1 LTGGDRPGHGRR
13 VQSERGGRRPPD
25 GRVPDRRALALLTGS
40 HVVDDLYQG
49 AVPALLPFLV
59 LERGYS
65 YAAVTGITLA
75 ATVLSSVVQPAF
87 GVLADRRP
95 LSWLP
100 AVGLLVAGVGIGLAG
115 LGDAYWST
123 WAAVALSGLGV
134 AAYHPA
140 AARAAR
146 AAAGAS
152 AQGMSWFAVGGN
164 AGLALGPVV
173 VTPVLLAYG
182 VAGTPLLA
190 LPALAMAALLLALGR
205 RARARPRPAVAGGG
219 TPRRDDDWRSFGWLT
234 GLVVIRSVLYFGVSS
249 LVALYVIDRFGVPA
263 SAGSAALATFLAVGA
278 VGTLAG
284 GWLADRWGR
293 VPAIRL
299 GYALAVPGL
308 VLLVAAPSWP
318 WALVAAVVLG
328 VGLYLPFSVQ
338 TTLGQELLPN
348 RVGTASGV
356 TIGLAVSAGGAVTP
370 LFGVLADAHG
380 LVWALA
386 ALLPLP
392 LLALLVSLRLPR
404 STASAHGAPSRA
416 EGAPAEGAA
425 PHR

>member
-1 LTGGDRPGHGRR
+1 M
-13 VQSERGGRRPPD
+13 V
-25 GRVPDRRALALLTGS
+25 DRRGLGLLTLS

-49 AVPALLPFLV
+49 AVPALLPFMV

-65 YAAVTGITLA
+65 YAAATGITLA

-95 LSWLP
+95 LPWLP

-115 LGDAYWST
+115 LGDSYWWT

-190 LPALAMAALLLALGR
+190 LPALAMAAVLLALGR
-205 RARARPRPAVAGGG
+205 RARVRARPATATGGAP
-219 TPRRDDDWRSFGWLT
+219 PRADDWRSFGWLT

-249 LVALYVIDRFGVPA
+249 LVALYVIDRFGVTA
-263 SAGSAALATFLAVGA
+263 SAGSVALATFLGVGA
-278 VGTLAG
+278 LGTLAG

-299 GYALAVPGL
+299 GYAVAVPGL

-318 WALVAAVVLG
+318 VALAAAVLLG

-356 TIGLAVSAGGAVTP
+356 TLGLAVSAGGAATP
-370 LFGVLADAHG
+370 LFGLLADAHG
-380 LVWALA
+380 LGWSLA

-392 LLALLVSLRLPR
+392 VLALLVSLRLPAGR
-404 STASAHGAPSRA
+404 AGAPSRP
-416 EGAPAEGAA
+416 EERPASPAGRAA

>member
-1 LTGGDRPGHGRR
+1 MG
-13 VQSERGGRRPPD
+13 SERD
-25 GRVPDRRALALLTGS
+25 GRAASDGRPVDRRALALLTGS

-95 LSWLP
+95 LPWLP

-115 LGDAYWST
+115 LGDSYWWT

-164 AGLALGPVV
+164 AGLALGPVA

-190 LPALAMAALLLALGR
+190 LPALVTAAVLLALGR
-205 RARARPRPAVAGGG
+205 RARARPRPTAATGGA
-219 TPRRDDDWRSFGWLT
+219 RERDDWRSFGWLT

-249 LVALYVIDRFGVPA
+249 LVALYVIDRFGVSA
-263 SAGSAALATFLAVGA
+263 SAGSVALTTFLAVGA

-284 GWLADRWGR
+284 GRLADRWGR

-299 GYALAVPGL
+299 GYAVTVPGL

-318 WALVAAVVLG
+318 VALAAAVLLG

-380 LVWALA
+380 LVWAVA

-392 LLALLVSLRLPR
+392 LLALLVSLRLPAP
-404 STASAHGAPSRA
+404 TGSAHGAPSRA
-416 EGAPAEGAA
+416 EGRRRSPPERAA
-425 PHR
+425 PKS

>member
-1 LTGGDRPGHGRR
+1 VVNRR
-13 VQSERGGRRPPD
+13 GLG
-25 GRVPDRRALALLTGS
+25 LLTLS

-65 YAAVTGITLA
+65 YAAATGITLA

-95 LSWLP
+95 LPWLP

-115 LGDAYWST
+115 LGDSYWWT

-190 LPALAMAALLLALGR
+190 LPALVTAAVLLAVGR
-205 RARARPRPAVAGGG
+205 RARARARPTAAAGGG
-219 TPRRDDDWRSFGWLT
+219 QQRDDDWRSFGWLT

-249 LVALYVIDRFGVPA
+249 LVALYVIDRFGLPT

-299 GYALAVPGL
+299 GYAVTVPGL

-318 WALVAAVVLG
+318 IALAAAVLLG

-356 TIGLAVSAGGAVTP
+356 TLGLAVSAGGAVTP

-380 LVWALA
+380 LGWSVA
-386 ALLPLP
+386 ALIPLP
-392 LLALLVSLRLPR
+392 LLALLVSLRLPGP
-404 STASAHGAPSRA
+404 TASAGEASRA
-416 EGAPAEGAA
+416 AGQRGSPSEQAA

>member
-1 LTGGDRPGHGRR
+1 MR
-13 VQSERGGRRPPD
+13 SEHRGGGPPSD
-25 GRVPDRRALALLTGS
+25 GRVVDRRGLGLLTLS

-65 YAAVTGITLA
+65 YAAATGITLA

-95 LSWLP
+95 LPWLP

-115 LGDAYWST
+115 LGDAYWWT

-190 LPALAMAALLLALGR
+190 VPALCTAAVLLALGR
-205 RARARPRPAVAGGG
+205 RARARPRPPTAAGGA
-219 TPRRDDDWRSFGWLT
+219 RQRDDDWRSFGWLT

-263 SAGSAALATFLAVGA
+263 SAGSATLATFLAVGA
-278 VGTLAG
+278 LGTLAG

-299 GYALAVPGL
+299 GYAVAVPGL
-308 VLLVAAPSWP
+308 VLLAAAPSWP
-318 WALVAAVVLG
+318 AALGAAVLLG

-356 TIGLAVSAGGAVTP
+356 TLGLAVSAGGAVTP

-380 LVWALA
+380 LGWSVA

-392 LLALLVSLRLPR
+392 LLALLVSLRLPGPT
-404 STASAHGAPSRA
+404 TAAAQGASGA
-416 EGAPAEGAA
+416 EGARAERAA

>member
-1 LTGGDRPGHGRR
+1 MSD
-13 VQSERGGRRPPD
+13 SRG
-25 GRVPDRRALALLTGS
+25 VLDRRGLGLLTAS

-65 YAAVTGITLA
+65 YAAATGITLA

-87 GVLADRRP
+87 GVLVDRRP
-95 LSWLP
+95 LPWLTP
-100 AVGLLVAGVGIGLAG
+100 AGLLLAGVGIGLAG
-115 LGDAYWST
+115 LGGGYWWT

-190 LPALAMAALLLALGR
+190 LPAPVMAVVLLALGR
-205 RARARPRPAVAGGG
+205 RARARPRPASAAGGAP
-219 TPRRDDDWRSFGWLT
+219 TRADDWRSFGWLT

-249 LVALYVIDRFGVPA
+249 LIALYVIDRFGVTA

-278 VGTLAG
+278 LGTLAG

-308 VLLVAAPSWP
+308 VLLVTAPSWP
-318 WALVAAVVLG
+318 VALAAAVLLG

-356 TIGLAVSAGGAVTP
+356 TLGLAVSAGGAATP
-370 LFGVLADAHG
+370 LFGLLADAHG
-380 LVWALA
+380 LVWSLA

-392 LLALLVSLRLPR
+392 LLALLVSLRLPAR
-404 STASAHGAPSRA
+404 TASRSGERRVSPPER
-416 EGAPAEGAA
+416 AA

>member
-1 LTGGDRPGHGRR
+1 
-13 VQSERGGRRPPD
+13 V
-25 GRVPDRRALALLTGS
+25 VDRRGLGLLTAS

-65 YAAVTGITLA
+65 YAAATGITLA

-95 LSWLP
+95 LPWLP

-190 LPALAMAALLLALGR
+190 LPALVTAVVLLALAR
-205 RARARPRPAVAGGG
+205 RAGARPRPAAAAGRV
-219 TPRRDDDWRSFGWLT
+219 PERDDDWRSFGWLT
-234 GLVVIRSVLYFGVSS
+234 GMVVIRSVLYFGVSS
-249 LVALYVIDRFGVPA
+249 LIALHVIDRFGVSA
-263 SAGSAALATFLAVGA
+263 SAGSAALATFLGVGA

-293 VPAIRL
+293 LPAIRL

-308 VLLVAAPSWP
+308 VLLVVAPSWP
-318 WALVAAVVLG
+318 VALAAAVLLG

-338 TTLGQELLPN
+338 TTVGQELLPN

-370 LFGVLADAHG
+370 LFGLLADAHG
-380 LVWALA
+380 LAWSLA

-392 LLALLVSLRLPR
+392 LLALLVSLRLPGPP
-404 STASAHGAPSRA
+404 ASARA
-416 EGAPAEGAA
+416 AAPAVGGRRGSPPERAA

>member
-1 LTGGDRPGHGRR
+1 M
-13 VQSERGGRRPPD
+13 V
-25 GRVPDRRALALLTGS
+25 DRRGLGLLTLS

-65 YAAVTGITLA
+65 YAAATGITLA

-95 LSWLP
+95 LPWLTP
-100 AVGLLVAGVGIGLAG
+100 LGLLVAGVGIGLAG
-115 LGDAYWST
+115 LGDAYWWT

-190 LPALAMAALLLALGR
+190 LPALCTAAVLLALGR
-205 RARARPRPAVAGGG
+205 RARARPRPPAAGGV
-219 TPRRDDDWRSFGWLT
+219 RQRDDDWRSFGWLT

-263 SAGSAALATFLAVGA
+263 SAGSATLATFLAVGA
-278 VGTLAG
+278 LGTLAG

-318 WALVAAVVLG
+318 AALAAAVLLG
-328 VGLYLPFSVQ
+328 GGLYLPFSVQ

-356 TIGLAVSAGGAVTP
+356 TLGLAVSAGGAVTP

-380 LVWALA
+380 LGWSVA

-392 LLALLVSLRLPR
+392 LLALLLSLRLPGPGPSGAR
-404 STASAHGAPSRA
+404 GASRT
-416 EGAPAEGAA
+416 EGAPAERAA
-425 PHR
+425 PRR

>member
-1 LTGGDRPGHGRR
+1 M
-13 VQSERGGRRPPD
+13 V
-25 GRVPDRRALALLTGS
+25 DRRGLGLLTLS

-65 YAAVTGITLA
+65 YAAATGITLA

-95 LSWLP
+95 LPWLP

-115 LGDAYWST
+115 LGDSYWWT

-190 LPALAMAALLLALGR
+190 LPALVAAAVLLAVGR
-205 RARARPRPAVAGGG
+205 RARARPRPTAAAGGV
-219 TPRRDDDWRSFGWLT
+219 PQRDDDWRSFGWLT

-249 LVALYVIDRFGVPA
+249 LVALYVIDRFGLPT

-299 GYALAVPGL
+299 GYAVTVPGL
-308 VLLVAAPSWP
+308 VLLVVAPSWP
-318 WALVAAVVLG
+318 IALAAAVLLG

-356 TIGLAVSAGGAVTP
+356 TLGLAVSAGGAVTP

-380 LVWALA
+380 LGWSMA

-392 LLALLVSLRLPR
+392 LLALLVSLRLPGP
-404 STASAHGAPSRA
+404 TASAGEASHAAGRRGSPSER
-416 EGAPAEGAA
+416 AA

>member
-1 LTGGDRPGHGRR
+1 MSD
-13 VQSERGGRRPPD
+13 SRG
-25 GRVPDRRALALLTGS
+25 VLDRRGLGVLTAS

-65 YAAVTGITLA
+65 YAAATGITLA

-87 GVLADRRP
+87 GVLVDRRP
-95 LSWLP
+95 LPWLTP
-100 AVGLLVAGVGIGLAG
+100 VGLLVAGVGIGLAG
-115 LGDAYWST
+115 VGGSYWWT

-190 LPALAMAALLLALGR
+190 LPALVMAAVLLALGR
-205 RARARPRPAVAGGG
+205 RARSRPRPAGGG
-219 TPRRDDDWRSFGWLT
+219 GGAPLRDDDWRSFGWLA

-249 LVALYVIDRFGVPA
+249 LVALYVIDRFGVAA
-263 SAGSAALATFLAVGA
+263 SAGSAALTTFLAVGA
-278 VGTLAG
+278 LGTFAG

-299 GYALAVPGL
+299 GYAVAVPGL

-318 WALVAAVVLG
+318 VALAAAVLLG

-338 TTLGQELLPN
+338 TTLGQEYLPN
-348 RVGTASGV
+348 RIGTASGV
-356 TIGLAVSAGGAVTP
+356 TLGLAVSAGGAATP
-370 LFGVLADAHG
+370 LFGLLADAHG
-380 LVWALA
+380 LVWSLA

-392 LLALLVSLRLPR
+392 LLALLITLRLPPGLV
-404 STASAHGAPSRA
+404 STPARRDERRESPPEHASR
-416 EGAPAEGAA
+416 
-425 PHR
+425 HR

>member
-1 LTGGDRPGHGRR
+1 M
-13 VQSERGGRRPPD
+13 V
-25 GRVPDRRALALLTGS
+25 DRRGLGLLTAS

-65 YAAVTGITLA
+65 YAAATGITLA

-95 LSWLP
+95 LPWLTP
-100 AVGLLVAGVGIGLAG
+100 VGLLVAGVGIGLAG
-115 LGDAYWST
+115 LGGSYWWT

-190 LPALAMAALLLALGR
+190 LPALVMAAVLLALGR
-205 RARARPRPAVAGGG
+205 RARARPRAAAGGG
-219 TPRRDDDWRSFGWLT
+219 RERDDDWRSFGWLT

-249 LVALYVIDRFGVPA
+249 LVALFVIDRFGVTAP
-263 SAGSAALATFLAVGA
+263 AGSAALATFLAVGA

-284 GWLADRWGR
+284 GWVADRWGR

-299 GYALAVPGL
+299 GYAVAVPGL

-318 WALVAAVVLG
+318 VALAAAVLLG
-328 VGLYLPFSVQ
+328 VGIYLPFSVQ

-356 TIGLAVSAGGAVTP
+356 TLGLAVSAGGAVTP
-370 LFGVLADAHG
+370 LLGILADAHG
-380 LVWALA
+380 LAWSVA

-392 LLALLVSLRLPR
+392 LLALLVSLRLPGAA
-404 STASAHGAPSRA
+404 ASAREAPSRA
-416 EGAPAEGAA
+416 AGRRGSPPERAA

>member
-1 LTGGDRPGHGRR
+1 
-13 VQSERGGRRPPD
+13 VVD
-25 GRVPDRRALALLTGS
+25 GRGLGLLTAS

-65 YAAVTGITLA
+65 YAAATGITLA

-95 LSWLP
+95 LAWLP

-115 LGDAYWST
+115 IGDAYWWT

-205 RARARPRPAVAGGG
+205 RARARPRPAGAAGG
-219 TPRRDDDWRSFGWLT
+219 TARRDDDWRSFGWLT

-318 WALVAAVVLG
+318 VALVAAVVLG

-356 TIGLAVSAGGAVTP
+356 TLGLAVSAGGAVTP

-380 LVWALA
+380 LSWSVA

-404 STASAHGAPSRA
+404 PTAPAHGAPSRA
-416 EGAPAEGAA
+416 EEVPPERTA

>member
-1 LTGGDRPGHGRR
+1 M
-13 VQSERGGRRPPD
+13 V
-25 GRVPDRRALALLTGS
+25 DRRGLGLLTAS

-65 YAAVTGITLA
+65 YAAATGITLA

-95 LSWLP
+95 LPWLTP
-100 AVGLLVAGVGIGLAG
+100 VGLLVAGVGIGLAG
-115 LGDAYWST
+115 LGGSYWWT

-190 LPALAMAALLLALGR
+190 LPALVMAAVLLALGR
-205 RARARPRPAVAGGG
+205 RARARPRAAAGGG
-219 TPRRDDDWRSFGWLT
+219 RERDDDWRSFGWLT

-249 LVALYVIDRFGVPA
+249 LVALFVIDRFGVTAP
-263 SAGSAALATFLAVGA
+263 AGSAALATFLAVGA

-284 GWLADRWGR
+284 GWVADRWGR

-299 GYALAVPGL
+299 GYAVAVPGL

-318 WALVAAVVLG
+318 VALAAAVLLG
-328 VGLYLPFSVQ
+328 VGIYLPFSVQ

-356 TIGLAVSAGGAVTP
+356 TLGLAVSAGGAVTP
-370 LFGVLADAHG
+370 LLGILADAHG
-380 LVWALA
+380 LAWSVA

-392 LLALLVSLRLPR
+392 LLALLVSLRLPEAA
-404 STASAHGAPSRA
+404 ASAREAPSRA
-416 EGAPAEGAA
+416 AGRRGSPPERAA

>member
-1 LTGGDRPGHGRR
+1 MRSGHG
-13 VQSERGGRRPPD
+13 D
-25 GRVPDRRALALLTGS
+25 GRPTPGECVVDRRGLGLLTAS

-65 YAAVTGITLA
+65 YAAATGITLA

-95 LSWLP
+95 LPWLTP
-100 AVGLLVAGVGIGLAG
+100 VGLLVAGVGIGLAG
-115 LGDAYWST
+115 LGSSYWWT

-190 LPALAMAALLLALGR
+190 LPALVTAAVLLALGR
-205 RARARPRPAVAGGG
+205 RARARPRAAAGGQ
-219 TPRRDDDWRSFGWLT
+219 RERDDDWRSFGWLT

-249 LVALYVIDRFGVPA
+249 LVALYVIDRFAVPP
-263 SAGSAALATFLAVGA
+263 STGSAALATFLAVGA

-299 GYALAVPGL
+299 GYAVAVPGL

-318 WALVAAVVLG
+318 VAVAAAVLL
-328 VGLYLPFSVQ
+328 GLGIYLPFSVQ

-356 TIGLAVSAGGAVTP
+356 TLGLAVSAGGAVTP
-370 LFGVLADAHG
+370 LLGVLADAHG
-380 LVWALA
+380 LGWAVA

-392 LLALLVSLRLPR
+392 LLALLVSLRLPGPA
-404 STASAHGAPSRA
+404 ASARAASPRA
-416 EGAPAEGAA
+416 EDRRGSPPERAA
-425 PHR
+425 RHG